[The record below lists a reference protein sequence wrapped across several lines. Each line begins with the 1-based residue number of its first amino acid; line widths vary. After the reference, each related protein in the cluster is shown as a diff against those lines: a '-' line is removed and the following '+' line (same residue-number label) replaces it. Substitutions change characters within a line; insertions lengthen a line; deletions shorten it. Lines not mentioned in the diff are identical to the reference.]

1 MAGLVIANSAQLAF
15 HAIVTGI
22 LLLRAM
28 RNEGGLGGYGII
40 STALKVAGASA
51 ALGAVSFAV
60 WWLMNGPLGMQGTNL
75 ISQALLLGIP
85 VLIGG
90 ALYISL
96 VWLMRLPEIELI
108 TSKILSK
115 LPKRATQ

>member
-1 MAGLVIANSAQLAF
+1 LAF

-40 STALKVAGASA
+40 STALKVVGASA

-60 WWLMNGPLGMQGTNL
+60 WWLMSSPLGMQGTNL
-75 ISQALLLGIP
+75 INQTLLLGIP
-85 VLIGG
+85 VLFGG
-90 ALYISL
+90 ALYLAL

-108 TSKILSK
+108 TGK
-115 LPKRATQ
+115 LLARVRGLNRN